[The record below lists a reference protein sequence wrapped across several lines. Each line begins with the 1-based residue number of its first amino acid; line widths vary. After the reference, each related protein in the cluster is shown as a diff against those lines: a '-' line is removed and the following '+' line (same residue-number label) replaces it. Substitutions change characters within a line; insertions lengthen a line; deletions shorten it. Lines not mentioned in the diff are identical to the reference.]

1 MVVVYGAFGQTTR
14 DDDEIIELA
23 TDLAEQ
29 LGTSYKDILEKARV
43 VGEKALRELKE
54 VGQVD
59 MAASFRI
66 R

>member
-43 VGEKALRELKE
+43 VGEKALREFQE

-59 MAASFRI
+59 MAANFRI